1 MEIWDAYYEDG
12 TLAGCDL
19 IRGEIIPDRLF
30 HLVCEVIVRHKD
42 GEFLLMQRDHNKKMY
57 PGMFEA
63 SASGSALKGESAIEG
78 AIRELKEETGID
90 GSNLKFICKCTNAA
104 TRGMYYIYLCN
115 TDCNKD
121 SIILQEGE
129 TISYR
134 WMGQDEFM
142 KFVETEKY
150 VKPDKERK
158 QIYLNSLNAH

>member
-1 MEIWDAYYEDG
+1 M
-12 TLAGCDL
+12 
-19 IRGEIIPDRLF
+19 IPDRLF

-42 GEFLLMQRDHNKKMY
+42 GDFLLMQRDHNKKMY

-142 KFVETEKY
+142 RFVETEKY

-158 QIYLNSLNAH
+158 RIYLDSLI